1 MRNIQRDP
9 VTGTYDFCSPAVLE
23 EDIKVA
29 LFCVLQL
36 QHPDRAAGC
45 GGTLLP
51 RAGGHTQTE
60 ENIQSGPVTGT
71 YDFCSPAVLDENI
84 KVAFFGVLQLQHPD
98 RAAGCGGTHP
108 QAGAGHRQE

>member
-1 MRNIQRDP
+1 MRNIQSDP
-9 VTGTYDFCSPAVLE
+9 VTGTFDFCSPAVLE

-60 ENIQSGPVTGT
+60 ENIQSGLLLGLMTSVVQQ
-71 YDFCSPAVLDENI
+71 F
-84 KVAFFGVLQLQHPD
+84 
-98 RAAGCGGTHP
+98 
-108 QAGAGHRQE
+108 